1 MNFNK
6 VFIAG
11 NLTRDPELKYTPS
24 GAAVCSF
31 GVAINN
37 KWTDKS
43 GEKHESVTFVD
54 CDAWSRTAE
63 VISEHLS
70 KGSPIFVEGRLQL
83 DQWTDKD
90 GQKRSKLKVV
100 CERMQFVGSKREG
113 GPDSGDYA
121 RPEHGQDTRPQE
133 PERQYEPAGDANIP
147 F

>member
-11 NLTRDPELKYTPS
+11 NLTRDPELKYTPG

-63 VISEHLS
+63 VIAEHLS

-100 CERMQFVGSKREG
+100 CERMQFVGSKRDEQ
-113 GPDSGDYA
+113 S
-121 RPEHGQDTRPQE
+121 QDTSPQE
-133 PERQYEPAGDANIP
+133 PERQYAPAAEGDTNIP